1 MKQTYN
7 NMNGNYSL
15 LLLNVKMLLHII
27 FYILDLFEFNY
38 HLFKKKNCH
47 DQTYLEFHKI
57 FYF

>member
-7 NMNGNYSL
+7 SMNGNYSL

-38 HLFKKKNCH
+38 HLFTKKIAMTKL
-47 DQTYLEFHKI
+47 T
-57 FYF
+57 